1 MTIAHALKAGGRLVA
16 ELDEMIAALQAMLA
30 EANEG

>member
-1 MTIAHALKAGGRLVA
+1 MTIAHALKAGGRLV
-16 ELDEMIAALQAMLA
+16 EGLDGMIAALQAMLA